1 MILRK
6 YSKQSNARIKR
17 IAVAGSSIT
26 VITIAL
32 QSLGQ
37 LTVRDILVATALIT
51 VGYFY
56 IGRAVIK

>member
-1 MILRK
+1 
-6 YSKQSNARIKR
+6 
-17 IAVAGSSIT
+17 VAGSSIT